1 MQVAVLLH
9 ELLRIDIMKFIKL
22 AITILFILKLTTLV
36 AQPGGGGPG
45 GGGDPD
51 VPLGG
56 IELLIAAGAL
66 YGAKKALDKK
76 RSK

>member
-1 MQVAVLLH
+1 MRLGLIAF
-9 ELLRIDIMKFIKL
+9 FIFASSFL
-22 AITILFILKLTTLV
+22 Y

-66 YGAKKALDKK
+66 LGAKKVIGKK
-76 RSK
+76 KSK

>member
-1 MQVAVLLH
+1 MRLRLVAFLL
-9 ELLRIDIMKFIKL
+9 FFSS
-22 AITILFILKLTTLV
+22 ILS

-66 YGAKKALDKK
+66 FGAKKALDKK
-76 RSK
+76 KNR

>member
-1 MQVAVLLH
+1 
-9 ELLRIDIMKFIKL
+9 MKFLKL
-22 AITILFILKLTTLV
+22 VFILICFLTSTALL
-36 AQPGGGGPG
+36 AQPTGGGPG

-66 YGAKKALDKK
+66 FGAKKWFDK
-76 RSK
+76 SKKN

>member
-1 MQVAVLLH
+1 MRLGLVIFFIFSSVLL
-9 ELLRIDIMKFIKL
+9 F
-22 AITILFILKLTTLV
+22 

-66 YGAKKALDKK
+66 FGAKKALGKK
-76 RSK
+76 KNSR

>member
-1 MQVAVLLH
+1 
-9 ELLRIDIMKFIKL
+9 MKLGL
-22 AITILFILKLTTLV
+22 AIFFILISSILA

-66 YGAKKALDKK
+66 FGAKKALDKK
-76 RSK
+76 NSK

>member
-1 MQVAVLLH
+1 MRRL
-9 ELLRIDIMKFIKL
+9 KL
-22 AITILFILKLTTLV
+22 AIIFLV
-36 AQPGGGGPG
+36 ISFSSYAQPTGGGPG

-66 YGAKKALDKK
+66 FGAKKWFDK
-76 RSK
+76 SKKN